1 MNYVY
6 VGKFVGTHGLRGELK
21 LKSSFLY
28 KDRMLKNGFS
38 FYIGSVKKRVSL
50 LSFRYHNGLYLMSFD
65 GLLDINLVESF
76 KSEEVYVLRDDLC
89 LGEKEYVFEDYIDLD
104 CYNGDTYLGKVDDI
118 VDCGNNNNVFYIKD
132 SDKEV
137 LIPLNEKFIEK
148 VVLNDRIVFKEVEGL
163 VDAN

>member
-1 MNYVY
+1 MNYVC

-28 KDRMLKNGFS
+28 KDRMLKKGFS

-89 LGEKEYVFEDYIDLD
+89 LGEKEYVFEDYIGLD

-118 VDCGNNNNVFYIKD
+118 VDCGLNNYVFNIIG
-132 SDKEV
+132 SKEI
-137 LIPLNEKFIEK
+137 LIPLNDKFIDK
-148 VVLNDRIVFKEVEGL
+148 IILGDKIVFKEVEGL